1 MKYKPTDIKLLT
13 MIDRVK
19 YYLQKNH
26 NYNSVSVFMDS
37 IDNCSNDDDVKY
49 IIIETTMT
57 LFGQDVLG
65 DDYNSPDR
73 LIPSIDELDLEYQ
86 KCIDENWEDRLMTLY
101 VLEMHSNDTNE
112 TMYNYFVGAFP
123 FIMMNDK
130 SKFSSISD
138 SE

>member
-1 MKYKPTDIKLLT
+1 MKYHTTDSKLLL

-26 NYNSVSVFMDS
+26 NYNSVSVFEDS
-37 IDNCSNDDDVKY
+37 VENCLNDDDIKCT
-49 IIIETTMT
+49 IIETTMT
-57 LFGQDVLG
+57 LFGQDVLS
-65 DDYNSPDR
+65 YESPDS
-73 LIPSIDELDLEYQ
+73 LIPSIEDLEQ
-86 KCIDENWEDRLMTLY
+86 DDSDECINGNWVDRLMTLY

>member
-1 MKYKPTDIKLLT
+1 MKYQTTDIKLLT

-37 IDNCSNDDDVKY
+37 IENCLNDDDIKST
-49 IIIETTMT
+49 IIETTMT
-57 LFGQDVLG
+57 LFGQDILS
-65 DDYNSPDR
+65 YESPNS
-73 LIPSIDELDLEYQ
+73 LIPSVEDMEQNESQ
-86 KCIDENWEDRLMTLY
+86 ECIDGNWLDRLMTLY
-101 VLEMHSNDTNE
+101 VLEMHSHDTNE

-130 SKFSSISD
+130 SKFSSINES
-138 SE
+138 